1 MKKFISIIVFVSL
14 ALSQYNVG
22 DQISISDQQLT
33 KEVCYGH
40 TLNTGD
46 NFSLYDLNGRKIET
60 MVNSV
65 HRAGYYTL
73 TLVSD
78 HLNSGIYLIKIISSN
93 EIQTKKITII
103 K

>member
-1 MKKFISIIVFVSL
+1 MQFGLSSELGIPSDL
-14 ALSQYNVG
+14 YLSQNYPNPFNPSSTIDYG
-22 DQISISDQQLT
+22 ISDNSY
-33 KEVCYGH
+33 V
-40 TLNTGD
+40 NI
-46 NFSLYDLNGRKIET
+46 SLYDLNGRKIET

>member
-1 MKKFISIIVFVSL
+1 MYESPPHIPQTL
-14 ALSQYNVG
+14 YLSQNYPNPFNPTST
-22 DQISISDQQLT
+22 I
-33 KEVCYGH
+33 EYGIPSRDH
-40 TLNTGD
+40 VNI
-46 NFSLYDLNGRKIET
+46 SLYDLNGRKIET

-78 HLNSGIYLIKIISSN
+78 HLNSGIYLIKIISSH